1 MTTDQDESQLVT
13 RVKNG
18 ERDAFVTLLSASGP
32 KVREVIKG
40 MIAPGLQA
48 VLSADDVM
56 QQAYTDAFLCIQ
68 RFSYD
73 GPGSFER
80 WLTTLA
86 KRNCVDAVRS
96 LTAAKRGGA
105 HERFTSDES
114 DVNCELDI
122 VARFSATPS
131 RFAVGDEARAALE
144 AAMKQL
150 PELYADV
157 VRRLDIN
164 GEDVAAVAVE
174 LKRSKGAVYML
185 RARAHDQL
193 REALGSASRFF
204 STDS

>member
-1 MTTDQDESQLVT
+1 MTSDFDESTLVAQ
-13 RVKNG
+13 VKAG
-18 ERDAFVTLLSASGP
+18 DRDAFITLLSTAGP

-48 VLSADDVM
+48 MLSADDVM

-73 GPGSFER
+73 GSGSFER

-131 RFAVGDEARAALE
+131 RFAVGDEARLALE
-144 AAMKQL
+144 AALRQL
-150 PELYADV
+150 PDLYADV
-157 VRRLDIN
+157 VRRLDLN
-164 GEDVAAVAVE
+164 GEDVASVAAE
-174 LKRSKGAVYML
+174 LNRSKGAVYML

-204 STDS
+204 SSDS